1 MELIE
6 LTVTE
11 EFEMA
16 RLDQFLAGHLTQS
29 RTYIQKLIK
38 AGQITINGNLITR
51 VKVPVHYGDFI
62 LINIPDPEK
71 LKILPEDLNLDILYE
86 DEEVIV
92 CEKPAGVAA
101 QTKRLGQADM
111 ESLLKNY
118 RAGKGEQ
125 PYIGVV
131 HRLDQPVRGVMVFA
145 KTKEAAADLSRQV
158 QTKMADKFYYA
169 VTDGVPEQKK
179 GTLEDYLLRDGK
191 TNTSKVVSKSTE
203 GAKSARLD
211 YEVTAQNKTN
221 AILRIRLD
229 TGRHHQI
236 RVQLANAGIPIVGDT
251 KYNFKETMTR
261 SGNGLLLCSYK
272 IGFKHPKTHKKMEF
286 EIRNPFLI

>member
-1 MELIE
+1 M
-6 LTVTE
+6 
-11 EFEMA
+11 
-16 RLDQFLAGHLTQS
+16 D
-29 RTYIQKLIK
+29 
-38 AGQITINGNLITR
+38 IN
-51 VKVPVHYGDFI
+51 
-62 LINIPDPEK
+62 
-71 LKILPEDLNLDILYE
+71 ILYE

-131 HRLDQPVRGVMVFA
+131 HR
-145 KTKEAAADLSRQV
+145 
-158 QTKMADKFYYA
+158 MADKFYYA